1 MTHRDAHNN
10 DCEWMSIGYPCIA
23 MLSTCN
29 IIKVI
34 KGIKEIILQQAK
46 DCLQVSAISAVVKQ

>member
-10 DCEWMSIGYPCIA
+10 DGEWMSIGYPCIA
-23 MLSTCN
+23 MQSTCN

-34 KGIKEIILQQAK
+34 KGIKEIILQAK
-46 DCLQVSAISAVVKQ
+46 DCLKVSAISAVVKK